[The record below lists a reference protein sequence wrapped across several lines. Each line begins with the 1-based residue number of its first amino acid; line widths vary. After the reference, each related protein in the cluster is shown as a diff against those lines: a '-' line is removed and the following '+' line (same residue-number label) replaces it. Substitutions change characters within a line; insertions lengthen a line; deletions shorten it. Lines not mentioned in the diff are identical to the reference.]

1 MIKGLKICGIS
12 DPETLNYI
20 LNHNHKPIMIGFITN
35 YEKSKRFVEY
45 EKLKDLINLDKKQV
59 NFVSVLVNPNDEIL
73 EKIKDLNF
81 DYYQLYD
88 VSPERTKE
96 IKLKFQKKIITALT
110 ISNKDDVIKYKD
122 YTKIS
127 DVILFDSKGYDKSE
141 SFDHSLLDDVPSELN
156 KMIAGN
162 IQINDIPSFKSK
174 DFIIDLSG
182 ALEDKNGKKD
192 IKKLVLHQ
200 ARLANKAK
208 LDAIVC
214 SAQEVKLVK
223 KVFKKEIIT
232 PGIRFNSKSNDQ
244 KRVLTPKQAYKNG
257 SDWLVMGRPITKG
270 NIKKNIQNLIDH
282 LSQ

>member
-1 MIKGLKICGIS
+1 MIKGLKICGVS

-20 LNHNHKPIMIGFITN
+20 LNHIHKPIMIGFITN
-35 YEKSKRFVEY
+35 YKESKRFVEY

-110 ISNKDDVIKYKD
+110 ISNKYDVIKYKD

-141 SFDHSLLDDVPSELN
+141 SFDHSLLDDLPTELN

-162 IQINDIPSFKSK
+162 IQIDDIPNLKNK

-182 ALEDKNGKKD
+182 ALEDQNGKKD
-192 IKKLVLHQ
+192 INKIDKLLN
-200 ARLANKAK
+200 L
-208 LDAIVC
+208 
-214 SAQEVKLVK
+214 
-223 KVFKKEIIT
+223 FKKI
-232 PGIRFNSKSNDQ
+232 
-244 KRVLTPKQAYKNG
+244 
-257 SDWLVMGRPITKG
+257 
-270 NIKKNIQNLIDH
+270 
-282 LSQ
+282 